1 MPYICDF
8 KHYIC
13 NSKQSFCQMDDLKHS
28 ILWPLWRQLKNC
40 GHCTSWMMYKYT
52 IKHLYSFR
60 EEMHCIKLY
69 CIYFKSAMCFVTIS
83 AVDTAT
89 LFCLKV
95 TAGKETKELS
105 IISIIF
111 KTIFDNC
118 FKILTIGRELVL
130 FWPIAIIAF
139 SRIYPS
145 EILNVI
151 PIHCFERFKAKV
163 VSIMQIFY
171 RLCLQM

>member
-1 MPYICDF
+1 MHYICDF

-28 ILWPLWRQLKNC
+28 ILWPLWRQLKNR

-69 CIYFKSAMCFVTIS
+69 CIYFKSAMCFVIIPL
-83 AVDTAT
+83 VDTAT
-89 LFCLKV
+89 LFCLEV
-95 TAGKETKELS
+95 TATKETKELF

-111 KTIFDNC
+111 RTIFDNC
-118 FKILTIGRELVL
+118 FKILTIGRGLVL

-139 SRIYPS
+139 SRILSKLRY
-145 EILNVI
+145 
-151 PIHCFERFKAKV
+151 
-163 VSIMQIFY
+163 
-171 RLCLQM
+171 